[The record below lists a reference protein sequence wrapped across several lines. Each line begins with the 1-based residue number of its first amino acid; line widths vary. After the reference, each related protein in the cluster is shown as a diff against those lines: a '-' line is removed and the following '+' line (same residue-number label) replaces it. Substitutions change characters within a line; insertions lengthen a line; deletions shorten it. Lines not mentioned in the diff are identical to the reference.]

1 VRRKLAHSRH
11 GHSAC
16 SSLPHA
22 ARPGFSALEN
32 SPPISRGHENAVLD
46 FADMP
51 HEVLYDNMR
60 MVGLERHGY
69 GRGRHRFY
77 AGFLDFARHCGFQP
91 RLRAPHRAQITDVID
106 KRFLRRS
113 R

>member
-1 VRRKLAHSRH
+1 LPAAASLTQLVLDFLPWKTARRY
-11 GHSAC
+11 
-16 SSLPHA
+16 
-22 ARPGFSALEN
+22 
-32 SPPISRGHENAVLD
+32 RGAHENAVLD

-60 MVGLERHGY
+60 MVVLERHGY

-91 RLRAPHRAQITDVID
+91 RLRAPRRAQITDVID